1 MNDDKHDQA
10 RKMAEA
16 AMRAEQAGDTD
27 RADDLIAQA
36 EKADPD
42 AVLDVISERDDET
55 IPFETSDDELS
66 VESETVQPHSDAPSR
81 AGISGSGSGADNQ
94 GL

>member
-1 MNDDKHDQA
+1 MNDGKHDQA

-16 AMRAEQAGDTD
+16 AMRAEQEGDTD

-55 IPFETSDDELS
+55 IPFETSNDELS

>member
-55 IPFETSDDELS
+55 IPFETSDEELS